1 MKTYNEIKKKISKLT
16 DIDQRKIREI
26 TETLKSFS
34 ERAELSPEGLKFL
47 QNLQTSLNIFVE
59 QYSDRVI
66 KLLKQNHMID

>member
-34 ERAELSPEGLKFL
+34 ERAELSPEGLKLL

-66 KLLKQNHMID
+66 KLLKQNHMMD

>member
-34 ERAELSPEGLKFL
+34 ERAELSPEGLKLL